1 MARFGGIEVMPAQ
14 IREIELLPPLA
25 GSSENMSFEKQP
37 PFTTP
42 DSQNM
47 RNYDPDQER
56 ARRGQRPGTAKAF
69 LTQVGGAYPIRQACQ
84 IVTTYIIEGT

>member
-1 MARFGGIEVMPAQ
+1 MPPQ

-25 GSSENMSFEKQP
+25 GVSENLAFEKQA
-37 PFTTP
+37 PFTSP

-47 RNYDPDQER
+47 RNYDPDQDR

-69 LTQVGGAYPIRQACQ
+69 TTQVGGSYPVRQMTS
-84 IVTTYIIEGT
+84 VTTTYIIPGT

>member
-1 MARFGGIEVMPAQ
+1 MPPQ

-25 GSSENMSFEKQP
+25 GLSENLAFEKQA

-47 RNYDPDQER
+47 RNYDTDQER

-69 LTQVGGAYPIRQACQ
+69 TTQVGGAYPIRAMCQ
-84 IVTTYIIEGT
+84 ITTTYIIPE

>member
-1 MARFGGIEVMPAQ
+1 MPPQ

-25 GSSENMSFEKQP
+25 GQSENLSFEKQP

-47 RNYDPDQER
+47 RNYDPDKER
-56 ARRGQRPGTAKAF
+56 ARRGQRGGTTKAF
-69 LTQVGGAYPIRQACQ
+69 STQVGGAYPVRAACS
-84 IVTTYIIEGT
+84 IVSTYIIPGS